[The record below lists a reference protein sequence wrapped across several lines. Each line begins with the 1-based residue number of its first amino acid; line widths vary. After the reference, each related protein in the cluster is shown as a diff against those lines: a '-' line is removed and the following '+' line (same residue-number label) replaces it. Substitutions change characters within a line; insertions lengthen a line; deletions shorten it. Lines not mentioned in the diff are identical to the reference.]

1 MKRFWR
7 PMWVTLLTSTLVLHA
22 VMTGASTAQEPPP
35 PNGFRALS
43 GAEAASFPLPADVR
57 LVRAIQLSAYG
68 LTLERYQQYVGAAE
82 VLDGQLTLYRNA
94 AGTVVNV
101 IGAHYPSIA
110 PANRVA
116 LAPTDAAERAQRD
129 VGPADSRVVDLMI
142 DPASRR
148 FFFRVESRSF
158 ASRWFHWI
166 DAQSGGVINRFD
178 AIQTNDGVG
187 VKGDTKSMAG
197 LTHASG
203 SSYLLESSDLR
214 QKTFDA
220 KNCTGMICII
230 YDVTDSDDHWTTS
243 GRTSPGHPALVDA
256 QFYANVAD
264 DYYQTRHGF
273 NWLACTA
280 LPAMKSVAHY
290 GSNYNNAFWNGTYV
304 VFGDGD
310 GTTTF
315 RELSGGL
322 DVAAH
327 EYTHAVTDCTSGL
340 VYQNE
345 SGALNESFSD
355 IIGNSAEY
363 FFNELTASNC
373 VLASGQTECAD
384 FWIGEDVFLGT
395 TTVPGFRNMKEPQ
408 EDGDPDRYSE
418 RYTGTGDN
426 GGVHTNSGI
435 PNHAF
440 VLLALGGKNA
450 GCEGSIHRTLTAAQ
464 HAYHT
469 QDCHDVPAIGLLNAE
484 RIFWLGFAGLTS
496 TANMTNARNAT
507 VAVTNSSNGFT
518 AADQNGVACAWQA
531 VGVSGDGT
539 CTPTGAATATP
550 TPSPADP
557 TPTPTPPGSE
567 ATPTPTST
575 PTATPNPTS
584 TPVPSGGTAHVGD
597 LDGSKTGRNSWKASV
612 TIRVEDSNHVALPS
626 ATLSG
631 SWSGGY
637 TGSASC
643 TTGSNGRCKV
653 TTGSIPSSSTSV
665 TFTVTNFSHAS
676 YAYNSVA
683 NHDPDGDSNGTTI
696 TVTKL

>member
-327 EYTHAVTDCTSGL
+327 EYTHAVTECTSGL
-340 VYQNE
+340 EYKDE
-345 SGALNESFSD
+345 PGALNESFSD
-355 IIGNSAEY
+355 IVGNSAEY
-363 FFNELTASNC
+363 FFNEPTGSNC
-373 VLASGQTECAD
+373 VRASGQTECAD

-408 EDGDPDRYSE
+408 EDLDPDHYSE
-418 RYTGTGDN
+418 RFTGTGDN

-464 HAYHT
+464 HPYHT
-469 QDCHDVPAIGLLNAE
+469 QDCHDVPGIGLLKAE
-484 RIFWLGFAGLTS
+484 RIFWLAFAGLS
-496 TANMTNARNAT
+496 SRAKMSHARNAT
-507 VAVTNSSNGFT
+507 VAIANSNYT
-518 AADQNGVACAWQA
+518 ASEANAVACAWQA
-531 VGVSGDGT
+531 VGVTGNGT
-539 CTPTGAATATP
+539 CTPVGDAT
-550 TPSPADP
+550 P
-557 TPTPTPPGSE
+557 TPTPTPTSE
-567 ATPTPTST
+567 ATPTPAGDATPTPTPEPTATQTPTST
-575 PTATPNPTS
+575 PTGATM
-584 TPVPSGGTAHVGD
+584 HVGD
-597 LDGSKTGRNSWKASV
+597 LDGSTTGKNTWKAWVS
-612 TIRVEDSNHVALPS
+612 IRVDDSGHGAAPN
-626 ATLSG
+626 ATVSG

-637 TGSASC
+637 SGTASC
-643 TTGSNGRCKV
+643 TTSGQGVCKV
-653 TTGSIPSSSTSV
+653 STGSISSSPTSV
-665 TFTVTNFSHAS
+665 TFTVTGVTHAS
-676 YAYNSVA
+676 YSYNSAA
-683 NHDPDGDSNGTTI
+683 NHDPDADSDGTAI
-696 TVTKL
+696 TVAKP